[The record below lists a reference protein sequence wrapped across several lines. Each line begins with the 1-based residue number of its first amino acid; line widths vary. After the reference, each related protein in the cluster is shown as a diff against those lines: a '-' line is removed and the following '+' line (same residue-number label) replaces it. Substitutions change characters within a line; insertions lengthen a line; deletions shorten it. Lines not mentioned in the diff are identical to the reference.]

1 MSRAGMIRTAACI
14 AVAVLLT
21 MQLAAAAAAERV
33 RVDLFRAQSPASLVA
48 EPTAA
53 SIEPPSMPTELPEP
67 PSATLPSDI
76 PQSKP
81 ALPFDV
87 SGEWNEP
94 DRHVIVLEG
103 MGRMF
108 LLCRRCGDVRGAVRP
123 GQELAGGYRVK
134 SFDDAAVV
142 LTGPDGRQ
150 HRLPMGGRSQ

>member
-1 MSRAGMIRTAACI
+1 MIRTAAC
-14 AVAVLLT
+14 VAAALLST
-21 MQLAAAAAAERV
+21 MRLAAAADAAAERA

-48 EPTAA
+48 EPAA
-53 SIEPPSMPTELPEP
+53 APLKPPSMPMAPPEP

-150 HRLPMGGRSQ
+150 HRLPMGGHPH